1 MILGSTREPFL
12 GQPPTSGT
20 AQRPEWKTSLSEEKA
35 YLPLLELWLEG
46 QTSGSKHSLPPR
58 KGLGGGLYEDS
69 YTGSLC
75 AVPLPCS
82 SSLVCPLKEFISL
95 SNNPSF
101 PPGTREHFYIALA
114 LVANGAYACGS
125 HRISIKGKGVLK
137 GLLPAGHSKRQQKQ
151 EIGLSMKGPCSFTNR
166 FSESLSQNT
175 HLRVECNPFQRPQRT
190 SAMSSTL
197 QSIPDISIVNN
208 TLLHI

>member
-12 GQPPTSGT
+12 GQPPPSGT

-151 EIGLSMKGPCSFTNR
+151 ISLSMKGPCSFTNR

-190 SAMSSTL
+190 GAMSSTL